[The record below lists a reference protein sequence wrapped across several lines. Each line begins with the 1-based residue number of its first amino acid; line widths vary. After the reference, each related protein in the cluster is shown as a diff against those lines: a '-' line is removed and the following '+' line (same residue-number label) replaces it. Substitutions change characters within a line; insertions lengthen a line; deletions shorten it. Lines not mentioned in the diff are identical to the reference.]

1 MKLINR
7 WVTPVIIFDCLLFVG
22 GFSHEQ
28 INPAGVA
35 TIPSS
40 WVGDNLEAQQAQVSS
55 QKVPLPHHPDSYV
68 GPTPLSEDY
77 WAINGVSNKE
87 GIKFRR
93 NVENGRSF
101 RIEYGGFLPKISPSQ
116 EINEDG
122 TPLKKEEST

>member
-1 MKLINR
+1 MTRKNSNQI
-7 WVTPVIIFDCLLFVG
+7 CLFVG
-22 GFSHEQ
+22 GFSHDQ
-28 INPAGVA
+28 LNPAGVA

-40 WVGDNLEAQQAQVSS
+40 WVGDNLEAQAQISS
-55 QKVPLPHHPDSYV
+55 HKVPLPHQPDSYV

-122 TPLKKEEST
+122 TPLKKKEEST

>member
-1 MKLINR
+1 MF
-7 WVTPVIIFDCLLFVG
+7 TVG

-28 INPAGVA
+28 LKPSGVA

-40 WVGDNLEAQQAQVSS
+40 WVGDNLEAQAQHSP
-55 QKVPLPHHPDSYV
+55 QKVAVPHHPDSYV